1 MSRPRQ
7 RVAPREHKAPLTI
20 LWIWL
25 GFAVFWGLVTLI
37 DRSFPAPK
45 ETAVA
50 APRFDSYVVD
60 PAHLLPEVD
69 RQRIN
74 QRSGAFEQETSNQLV
89 IAIYPESPSASID
102 DFTIRTAQA
111 TGVGARGRDNGAI
124 LFVFAKE
131 RTARLEVGYGLEGVV
146 PDAIAYRIL
155 HEQFRSN
162 GALADDVER
171 AANALMERMGAEF
184 RAGRSA
190 GALRVTLAR
199 LRNVGSRIRETV
211 WPFLTAT
218 TILQRTVLSFFAS
231 LIGIGLAS
239 GFANAAKLLFNAG
252 RVAINLVRRGSWK
265 RGTLPIEFGSM
276 LDTVKI
282 IVLLLIPL
290 AGIVVL
296 IAGGGHFGGAGAGV
310 RW

>member
-1 MSRPRQ
+1 MPRPSQ
-7 RVAPREHKAPLTI
+7 RNVAPEKKAPKTI

-25 GFAVFWGLVTLI
+25 GFAVFWGLVTVI
-37 DRSFPAPK
+37 DRSFPSPK
-45 ETAVA
+45 VAAIA

-60 PAHLLPEVD
+60 PAHLLPDVD

-89 IAIYPESPSASID
+89 IALYPESPSASID

-111 TGVGARGRDNGAI
+111 TGVGAKGRDNGAI

-131 RTARLEVGYGLEGVV
+131 RTARLEVGYGLEGAI
-146 PDAIAYRIL
+146 PDAIAHRIL
-155 HEQFRSN
+155 HEQFRGSATL
-162 GALADDVER
+162 GDDVDR
-171 AANALMERMGAEF
+171 AANALMERIRAEY
-184 RAGRSA
+184 RAGHA
-190 GALRVTLAR
+190 PGAIRVTLAR
-199 LRNVGSRIRETV
+199 LRNLGSRMRETI

-218 TILQRTVLSFFAS
+218 TIPQRAGLSFFAS
-231 LIGIGLAS
+231 LIMIGLAS
-239 GFANAAKLLFNAG
+239 GFANAARLLFNAG
-252 RVAINLVRRGSWK
+252 RVAINLLRPHSWK
-265 RGTLPIEFGSM
+265 QGTLSIELGSM
-276 LDTVKI
+276 LDTVKLV
-282 IVLLLIPL
+282 VLLLIPL